1 MAPPAVTLLELPAPC
16 AGIAYREELQPVEP
30 GPHTWSQAS
39 EPPEGLRFD
48 PETGILSGVPRAG
61 GRLQVTS
68 STGSS
73 ETRIDIDLALRDSC
87 WFALLSQSTPAE
99 PPQLHLR
106 DVFLTQDTVLG
117 GGEAVRDFA
126 FSPDGA
132 WLAFRAGSELS
143 QQLFLYAIP
152 AEPDGVLPAMAL
164 PAAFDCASA
173 PASGQCSVL
182 EYAWSPDSRRLA
194 VALRSSEG
202 NDAVSVLDAAGATAS
217 LPLFTVD
224 GFGTPQELRFAG
236 QLTWGGADWFGFWGL
251 EAGVPA
257 EESQVFHL
265 ATLDAGKPA
274 LSALLAEFGAG
285 PRLRSIPTGLALSYA
300 DSTVITALG
309 KSAGAAPITLR
320 RAPGV
325 LSPSG
330 RYVATA
336 SDEGRLQLRELL
348 TEQSGETASP
358 LESARDSCG
367 AIVAWS
373 AQLEPG
379 SERILC
385 TQGTRLRSFEVVS
398 AAPFAGGARLEPE
411 AGVELGATPNL
422 LATRRMF
429 SATGRFLLL
438 ADASTRQLSL
448 LDLLLGKADDGL
460 PFEWP
465 AVMEFA
471 LTRDTLALASG
482 ESWAEYGLPRSL
494 GLQRTY
500 STSADAVGGAI
511 GGATPAPGALCSE
524 SFWQDPERWCG
535 APAVAAHWQY
545 SPRSQ
550 SLLLEGPQ
558 GQLTIADLSLM
569 PQRDARPLDGALQP
583 CASPCRATRY
593 AFRPGASPTAQ

>member
-1 MAPPAVTLLELPAPC
+1 MGVTAPPSTSVLELPAPC
-16 AGIAYREELQPVEP
+16 AGIAYREELQPPEP
-30 GPHTWSQAS
+30 GPHTWGSAS

-68 STGSS
+68 SAGGT

-87 WFALLSQSTPAE
+87 WFALLSQSAPAE
-99 PPQLHLR
+99 PLQLHLR
-106 DVFLTQDTVLG
+106 DVFLTQDIVLG
-117 GGEAVRDFA
+117 GGEPVRDFA

-152 AEPDGVLPAMAL
+152 AEPDGVLPAVAR
-164 PAAFDCASA
+164 PAAFDCPSA
-173 PASGQCSVL
+173 PGSGQCSVR

-202 NDAVSVLDAAGATAS
+202 KDAVSVLEATGTTAS
-217 LPLFTVD
+217 APLFTVD
-224 GFGTPQELRFAG
+224 GSGTPQELRFAG

-265 ATLDAGKPA
+265 VTLDPGQPS

-309 KSAGAAPITLR
+309 RRAGAASITLQ
-320 RAPGV
+320 RAAGV

-336 SDEGRLQLRELL
+336 SDEGRLQLQELL
-348 TEQSGETASP
+348 PVQSGATASP

-373 AQLEPG
+373 GAIEPG

-385 TQGTRLRSFEVVS
+385 AQGTRLRSFDVVS
-398 AAPFAGGARLEPE
+398 ATPFAGAARLEPE
-411 AGVELGATPNL
+411 AGVELGAAPNL

-448 LDLLLGKADDGL
+448 LDLLLGNADDGL

-471 LTRDTLALASG
+471 LTRDTLALVSG
-482 ESWAEYGLPRSL
+482 ESWTEYGLPRSL
-494 GLQRTY
+494 GPKRTY
-500 STSADAVGGAI
+500 STFA
-511 GGATPAPGALCSE
+511 GATSGALPAPGTLCSE

-535 APAVAAHWQY
+535 APAVATHWQY

-550 SLLLEGPQ
+550 SLLLEGPL
-558 GQLTIADLSLM
+558 GQLAIADLSLM
-569 PQRDARPLDGALQP
+569 PQRDARSLDGALPP
-583 CASPCRATRY
+583 CASPCRTTRY